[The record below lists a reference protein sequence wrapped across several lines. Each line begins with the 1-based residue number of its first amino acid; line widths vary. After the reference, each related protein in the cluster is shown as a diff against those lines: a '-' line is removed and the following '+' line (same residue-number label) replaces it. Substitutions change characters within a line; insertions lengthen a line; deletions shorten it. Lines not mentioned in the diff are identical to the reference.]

1 MIVRLLG
8 KNNQNPLINMVN
20 SESIILPK
28 VGEVLLERSRRAKHI
43 NISVKPTGKVRVAV
57 PVGVTFERAHKFA
70 KRKEHWIEKQILKFI
85 HSSATPIV
93 DTFAAECFIQEEKYL
108 VNRVES
114 LAKKH
119 GFQYCKLKFRVMKT
133 RWGSCSAK
141 NNINLNMLITYL
153 PKHLQDYI
161 ILHELVHTRIK
172 NHSHHFWN
180 VLDSVVGDAKGMHKE
195 LRLNYTL
202 V

>member
-1 MIVRLLG
+1 MGLE
-8 KNNQNPLINMVN
+8 NQLA
-20 SESIILPK
+20 ESKTISLPR
-28 VGEVLLERSRRAKHI
+28 VGDVLLERSHRAKHI

-57 PVGVTFERAHKFA
+57 PVGVTFERAQNFA
-70 KRKEHWIEKQILKFI
+70 KRKETWIEKQILKFVN
-85 HSSATPIV
+85 SPATLIS
-93 DTFAAECFIQEEKYL
+93 DTFAAECFILEKEYL

-119 GFQYCKLKFRVMKT
+119 GFQFSKLKFSVMKT

-172 NHSHHFWN
+172 NHSYHFWN
-180 VLDSVVGDAKGMHKE
+180 VLDCIVGDAKGMHQE
-195 LRLNYTL
+195 LRANYIIR
-202 V
+202 

>member
-1 MIVRLLG
+1 MA
-8 KNNQNPLINMVN
+8 
-20 SESIILPK
+20 ESKIIALPK
-28 VGEVLLERSRRAKHI
+28 VGDVLLERSHRAKHT

-70 KRKEHWIEKQILKFI
+70 KQKENWIEKQILKFI
-85 HSSATPIV
+85 NSSATPIV
-93 DTFAAECFIQEEKYL
+93 DTFAAECFIHEEKYL
-108 VNRVES
+108 VKRVEW

-119 GFQYCKLKFRVMKT
+119 GFEYSQLKFRVMKT

-153 PKHLQDYI
+153 PKYLQDYI

-180 VLDSVVGDAKGMHKE
+180 VLDGIVGDAKRMHQE
-195 LRLNYTL
+195 LRANYIIS
-202 V
+202 